1 MKTGCLLLGRFFP
14 HQTIM
19 NPHQHAP
26 ISPDIPRSHRI
37 FAKLASL
44 LSARWFMEILQA
56 LFFIYLARLSTSTY
70 GEFMLAISLGSILR
84 LIAEFGLNLPLV
96 GLLSQKDGDPQAVLT
111 QMLVLKTGL
120 LSLAYLGAVG
130 FVHWQGYSDSLRN
143 FALII
148 SLGAGLEALTTTF
161 FTALQVEG
169 RQPLEGKIRAVA
181 AFFGYGY
188 GFAALFWGAPFL
200 AVALFKPIET
210 LVNLVGGAAAVGVK
224 GLWRWPSLSGLGA
237 TLRQVS
243 IFAVLEVT
251 AILFNKANVFF
262 LQKFGGSE
270 GVAQYSATY
279 QVVDGCSAI
288 AANLI
293 LQSVMFP
300 LFVKFWEVDKKE
312 VTRLARASARWL
324 LGAALLLMFVL
335 AAESDRLIPLVY
347 GPRYSE
353 AIELQPY
360 LVITILFSFLH
371 NIAGF
376 LLISM
381 RLERLLLF
389 VYLGA
394 LAFNLLFCWLVI
406 PQTPLWGAA
415 LAIIFT
421 KGGMALATFTFIQRR
436 LRVFPL
442 EDILI
447 LVVASLASLS
457 LYWGSLFF
465 LRRGW
470 ALLVGVLALF
480 GLLQYCWR
488 FRYPLRKRVK
498 TKP

>member
-1 MKTGCLLLGRFFP
+1 
-14 HQTIM
+14 M
-19 NPHQHAP
+19 NPHHAS

-96 GLLSQKDGDPQAVLT
+96 GLLSQKEGDPQTVLS
-111 QMLVLKTGL
+111 QVLVLKTGL

-130 FVHWQGYSDSLRN
+130 FVHWQGYSESLRN

-148 SLGAGLEALTTTF
+148 SLGMGLEALSTTF

-169 RQPLEGKIRAVA
+169 RQPLEGKVRALA
-181 AFFGYGY
+181 AFLGYGY
-188 GFAALFWGAPFL
+188 GFAALILGAPFL

-210 LVNLVGGAAAVGVK
+210 LVSLVGGAAGVGVK
-224 GLWRWPSLSGLGA
+224 GLWRWPSLAGLGA
-237 TLRQVS
+237 TLRRVLL
-243 IFAVLEVT
+243 FAILEVT

-262 LQKFGGSE
+262 LQNFGGSE

-279 QVVDGCSAI
+279 QIVDGCSAI

-293 LQSVMFP
+293 LQSIMFP
-300 LFVKFWEVDKKE
+300 LFVKFWEVDRQE

-324 LGAALLLMFVL
+324 LGAAVLLMFVL
-335 AAESDRLIPLVY
+335 AAESDRIIPLVY
-347 GPRYSE
+347 GPHYSD
-353 AIELQPY
+353 AIWLQHY
-360 LVITILFSFLH
+360 LVVTILFSFLH
-371 NIAGF
+371 NLAGF

-381 RLERLLLF
+381 RLERFLVM
-389 VYLGA
+389 VYVAA
-394 LAFNLLFCWLVI
+394 LAFNLVFCWQVI
-406 PQTPLWGAA
+406 PQAPLWGAA

-421 KGGMALATFTFIQRR
+421 KGGMALVTFGFIQRR

-442 EDILI
+442 EDILV
-447 LVVASLASLS
+447 LVMSSLASVLV
-457 LYWGSLFF
+457 YWGSLFF

-470 ALLVGVLALF
+470 ALLVAVLALF
-480 GLLQYCWR
+480 GLFQYFWR
-488 FRYPLRKRVK
+488 YRSPVRKVGIE
-498 TKP
+498 KP

>member
-1 MKTGCLLLGRFFP
+1 
-14 HQTIM
+14 M
-19 NPHQHAP
+19 NPHPDAAP
-26 ISPDIPRSHRI
+26 SPETPRSHRI

-44 LSARWFMEILQA
+44 LSARWFMEVLQA

-96 GLLSQKDGDPQAVLT
+96 GLLTQKEGDQQAVLS
-111 QMLVLKTGL
+111 QMLILKTGL

-130 FVHWQGYSDSLRN
+130 FVHWQGYSPALRN

-148 SLGAGLEALTTTF
+148 GLGLGLEALTTTF

-181 AFFGYGY
+181 ALLGYGY
-188 GFAALFWGAPFL
+188 GFSALLLGAPFL
-200 AVALFKPIET
+200 AVALYKPLET
-210 LVNLVGGAAAVGVK
+210 LVNLAGGAAGVGLK
-224 GLWRWPSLSGLGA
+224 GMWRWPSLAALGE
-237 TLRQVS
+237 TLRRVFL
-243 IFAVLEVT
+243 FAVLEVT

-262 LQKFGGSE
+262 LQSYGGSE

-279 QVVDGCSAI
+279 QIVDGVSAI

-293 LQSVMFP
+293 LQSIMFP
-300 LFVKFWEVDKKE
+300 LFVKFWEMDRRE

-324 LGAALLLMFVL
+324 LGAAVLLMLIL
-335 AAESDRLIPLVY
+335 AAEADRLIPLVY
-347 GPRYSE
+347 GPHYQD
-353 AIELQPY
+353 AVWLQPY

-371 NIAGF
+371 NLAGF

-381 RLERLLLF
+381 RLERFLVM

-394 LAFNLLFCWLVI
+394 LAFNLVFCWQVI
-406 PQTPLWGAA
+406 PQAPLWGAA

-421 KGGMALATFTFIQRR
+421 KGGMALVTFGFIQRR
-436 LRVFPL
+436 LRVFPWDDAL
-442 EDILI
+442 VLI
-447 LVVASLASLS
+447 LTGSASVA
-457 LYWGSLFF
+457 LYWLSMFF

-470 ALLVGVLALF
+470 ALLVAVLALY
-480 GLLQYCWR
+480 GLLWYFWKIK
-488 FRYPLRKRVK
+488 FPLKK
-498 TKP
+498 MKL